1 MKSLKSHCR
10 LVMVMTRL
18 EEMEAGCIEKQQIQF
33 VKCGDKSLFKGLIK
47 KIVLFSRLCFSNRHG
62 KHKMYSNIQFKN
74 IRISIRNVGGIAH
87 AENSHTN
94 IFGVQIIHTGRIVS
108 TYTEAATHY
117 ITSISRGTSSSVS
130 K

>member
-1 MKSLKSHCR
+1 MGKRFICACSGIFTKNEMKSLKRHCR

-33 VKCGDKSLFKGLIK
+33 VKCGDKSLFK

-74 IRISIRNVGGIAH
+74 IRISI
-87 AENSHTN
+87 
-94 IFGVQIIHTGRIVS
+94 
-108 TYTEAATHY
+108 
-117 ITSISRGTSSSVS
+117 
-130 K
+130 